1 MHKNILIGNVAC
13 FKCCQLECK
22 RTVGENPKGTI
33 WQLDCV
39 MMTVRRE
46 ALLAE
51 IRRSLSEGRG
61 PFHIH
66 DERFGNTTVRVPRAE
81 PE

>member
-1 MHKNILIGNVAC
+1 
-13 FKCCQLECK
+13 
-22 RTVGENPKGTI
+22 
-33 WQLDCV
+33 